1 MVKNLFLIRHAES
14 AEPSAN
20 QRDIERELTPKGYR
34 DAPRV
39 GRYLFEQQW
48 LPDVI
53 LSSSAQ
59 RAVATAELLAEQLK
73 FDTSKIKYSED
84 VYQASVRSLLNIIA
98 EQKDMYNQ
106 IIVVGHN
113 PVLTYLAEYLSGE
126 EIGNMVACGVAHIQF
141 EIESWA
147 EVSKDNAKLISYK
160 TPENMTI

>member
-1 MVKNLFLIRHAES
+1 MIKNLFLVRHAEA
-14 AEPSAN
+14 AEPTAN

-48 LPDVI
+48 RPEVI

-73 FDTSKIKYSED
+73 FDTNKIKYSED
-84 VYQASVRSLLNIIA
+84 IYQASVRSLLNVIT
-98 EQKDMYNQ
+98 EQKDSHDQ
-106 IIVVGHN
+106 IVIVGHN

-141 EIESWA
+141 EINNWA
-147 EVSKDNAKLISYK
+147 EVSKETATLVSYK